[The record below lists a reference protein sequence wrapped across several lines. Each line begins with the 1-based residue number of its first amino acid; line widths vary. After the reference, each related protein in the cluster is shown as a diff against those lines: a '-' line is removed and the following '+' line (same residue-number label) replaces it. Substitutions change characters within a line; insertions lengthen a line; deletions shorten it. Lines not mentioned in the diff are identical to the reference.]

1 MNHHKNARLTFARR
15 LEMVR
20 LMTDQ
25 LLTPAAAA
33 AAASV
38 SEPTARKWL
47 GRYLAG
53 GEPAL
58 ADASSRPRSS
68 PRRISESK
76 ALAIVELRQRRL
88 TQARIATSLGVS
100 EATVSRVLRRAGL
113 SKLASLQP
121 VEPVQ
126 RYEHAAPGEL
136 LHIDTKKLGVIA
148 REGHRIHGDRTKRVR
163 GIGWEMLFVAI
174 DDHARI
180 GFTQMQPDERAPSA
194 VEFLRA
200 AVAYYASLGVTVRR
214 VLTDNGSPFMSRAWR
229 DTCAELNIVHKR
241 TRAYRPQT
249 NGKAERFIQSAL
261 REWAYGIAYNHSSER
276 TAMLAKWQHH
286 YNWHRPHAGIG
297 GVPPMSRLK
306 PASGKN
312 LLTLHS

>member
-20 LMTDQ
+20 LMTEHA
-25 LLTPAAAA
+25 LTPADAAAA
-33 AAASV
+33 AGV

-47 GRYLAG
+47 GRFLAG

-58 ADASSRPRSS
+58 ADANSRPARS
-68 PRRISESK
+68 PRRIGESK
-76 ALAIVELRQRRL
+76 ALAIVELRRRRL
-88 TQARIATSLGVS
+88 TQSRIAASLGVS

-113 SKLASLQP
+113 SKLSALQP
-121 VEPVQ
+121 AEPVQ
-126 RYEHAAPGEL
+126 RYEHTAPGEL
-136 LHIDTKKLGVIA
+136 LHIDTKKLGRIV
-148 REGHRIHGDRTKRVR
+148 RTGHRITGDRRDTVD
-163 GIGWEMLFVAI
+163 GAGWEMLFVAV

-180 GFTQMQPDERAPSA
+180 GFTQMHPDERFPAA
-194 VEFLRA
+194 VAFLHD
-200 AVAYYASLGVTVRR
+200 AVAYYRGLGVTIKRL
-214 VLTDNGSPFMSRAWR
+214 LTDNGSAFRSRAFR
-229 DTCAELNIVHKR
+229 AACIELGIRHR
-241 TRAYRPQT
+241 FTRAYRPQT

-261 REWAYGIAYNHSSER
+261 REWAYGIAYEHSSQR

-306 PASGKN
+306 SASGN
-312 LLTLHS
+312 NVLTLHI

>member
-15 LEMVR
+15 LEMVQH
-20 LMTDQ
+20 MTVHR
-25 LLTPAAAA
+25 LTPADAAAA
-33 AAASV
+33 AGV
-38 SEPTARKWL
+38 SAPTARKWL

-53 GEPAL
+53 GEAAL
-58 ADASSRPRSS
+58 ADASSRPASS

-76 ALAIVELRQRRL
+76 ALAVVELRHRRL
-88 TQARIATSLGVS
+88 TQARIAASLALC

-113 SKLASLQP
+113 SKLSSMQP

-126 RYEHAAPGEL
+126 RYEHAAPGDM
-136 LHIDTKKLGVIA
+136 LHIDTKKLGRIERRSHRVTGN
-148 REGHRIHGDRTKRVR
+148 RRDSVEGA
-163 GIGWEMLFVAI
+163 GWEMLFVAI

-180 GFTQMQPDERAPSA
+180 AFTQMHPDERFPSA
-194 VEFLRA
+194 VAFLRA
-200 AVAYYASLGVTVRR
+200 AVAYYRGLGISIQRL
-214 VLTDNGSPFMSRAWR
+214 LTDNGSAFRSTAFRAA
-229 DTCAELNIVHKR
+229 CVELGIRQKF

-261 REWAYGIAYNHSSER
+261 REWAYGIAYDHSSER

-297 GVPPMSRLK
+297 GKPPMSRLK

-312 LLTLHS
+312 LLTLHT

>member
-20 LMTDQ
+20 LMTEHA
-25 LLTPAAAA
+25 LTPARAAAA
-33 AAASV
+33 AGV

-47 GRYLAG
+47 GRFLAS
-53 GEPAL
+53 GEAAL
-58 ADASSRPRSS
+58 ADMSSRPAVS

-76 ALAIVELRQRRL
+76 ALAIVELRRRRL
-88 TQARIATSLGVS
+88 TQARIAASLGVS
-100 EATVSRVLRRAGL
+100 EATVSRVLRRVGL
-113 SKLASLQP
+113 SKLSALQP
-121 VEPVQ
+121 AEPVQ

-136 LHIDTKKLGVIA
+136 LHIDTKKLGRIE
-148 REGHRIHGDRTKRVR
+148 RLGHRITGDRRDTSYRA
-163 GIGWEMLFVAI
+163 GWEMLFVAI

-180 GFTQMQPDERAPSA
+180 GFTQMHPDERTPNA
-194 VEFLRA
+194 VAFLRA
-200 AVAYYASLGVTVRR
+200 AVAYYASLGVTIKRL
-214 VLTDNGSPFMSRAWR
+214 LTDNGSAFRSKAFRAA
-229 DTCAELNIVHKR
+229 CAELGMRQKF

-297 GVPPMSRLK
+297 GMPPMSRLK
-306 PASGKN
+306 PASGNN
-312 LLTLHS
+312 LLTLHT